1 MAPGYV
7 RDLLNWRMANGH
19 PSNNLTEAGLIIH
32 TFDEHLDADEPW
44 HTVNNLYGHGGAYSN
59 ILSCSII
66 NDRKAGRFNGAG
78 GVILSPASRTLC
90 SYPYDGG
97 AMEFEWG
104 CRPEVC
110 SEPNHIWDCAFPPSM
125 LYRMMQ
131 IHESGNQWPYNE
143 VVVDQFHMVIEA
155 VFTGRGGDSEGIHQR
170 LLEHFQLNEN
180 QLPLLSWSGN
190 RLV

>member
-1 MAPGYV
+1 M
-7 RDLLNWRMANGH
+7 
-19 PSNNLTEAGLIIH
+19 IIH

-104 CRPEVC
+104 CQPEVC
-110 SEPNHIWDCAFPPSM
+110 WSPTTSGTAPSA
-125 LYRMMQ
+125 
-131 IHESGNQWPYNE
+131 
-143 VVVDQFHMVIEA
+143 VDALPHDADTREWQPMA
-155 VFTGRGGDSEGIHQR
+155 VQ
-170 LLEHFQLNEN
+170 
-180 QLPLLSWSGN
+180 
-190 RLV
+190 